1 MMKRTLLLSL
11 VLTFIAS
18 AVFAETVTVITKE
31 NAIREYA
38 KFFAP
43 VKANVRYG
51 DRLEAFATEGDWY
64 KVKYGPSIG
73 YIHRSAVEKRAVAS
87 PASYS
92 RKGSSVSESEAAL
105 AGKGFNPQVE
115 ASYKKQHPEMKFYL
129 VDSVE
134 RYPVPDRDV
143 VQFIVAGGLRQP

>member
-1 MMKRTLLLSL
+1 MKRIVIFSLMFIFVAISLL
-11 VLTFIAS
+11 
-18 AVFAETVTVITKE
+18 AETVTVITKD

-43 VKANVRYG
+43 VKATVKYN
-51 DRLEAFATEGDWY
+51 DRLEVLATEGDWY
-64 KVKYGPSIG
+64 RVRFGASVG
-73 YIHRSAVEKRAVAS
+73 YVHKSAVEKRVAAM

-92 RKGSSVSESEAAL
+92 GKRSSVSESEAAL

-129 VDSVE
+129 VDNIE
-134 RYPVPDRDV
+134 RYLVPDKEV
-143 VQFIVAGGLRQP
+143 AQFITNGGLRQP